1 MPVALPPLVSL
12 AVSLVPGL
20 AKRVADRVLP
30 GVEQKLSD
38 TVSKVLGTDDVV
50 VAEQKLQDPKIAGEL
65 RIRLAE
71 IEVEADKVAAEAEA
85 KRRSDELDRFRTEI
99 ADMQHARGSM
109 LDLVRAES
117 PMAWGPVAVS
127 LVVVVGFFGTLL
139 YLISLMWL
147 PASEA
152 NTAVMQIV
160 NIAVGALT
168 AGFATVVSFWL
179 GSSDGS
185 RQKDR
190 STVQAQS
197 VIAEAQAQSARTTRE
212 IVTEQTRQ
220 TAAIL
225 ERVVTAPPPQAPPP
239 PAAAPAVAAAP
250 VTGLRP
256 KDARQFGRCADLVF
270 GHEGAS
276 VTGTGEGARNLGI
289 PLKMLAAFRGVPA
302 TAESLQALT
311 RDEAREILRA
321 NYWNALNCDNLPA
334 GVDLVVFD
342 FAVSVGTS
350 VAGKLLQKVV
360 HVEQDGEVGT
370 ITTGAARA
378 IDAGHIVNVF
388 SDGRLDFYRTLPD
401 WEARKDALTR
411 RTQEMR
417 EAALDM
423 LRG

>member
-1 MPVALPPLVSL
+1 M
-12 AVSLVPGL
+12 
-20 AKRVADRVLP
+20 
-30 GVEQKLSD
+30 
-38 TVSKVLGTDDVV
+38 
-50 VAEQKLQDPKIAGEL
+50 
-65 RIRLAE
+65 
-71 IEVEADKVAAEAEA
+71 
-85 KRRSDELDRFRTEI
+85 
-99 ADMQHARGSM
+99 
-109 LDLVRAES
+109 
-117 PMAWGPVAVS
+117 
-127 LVVVVGFFGTLL
+127 
-139 YLISLMWL
+139 
-147 PASEA
+147 
-152 NTAVMQIV
+152 
-160 NIAVGALT
+160 
-168 AGFATVVSFWL
+168 
-179 GSSDGS
+179 
-185 RQKDR
+185 
-190 STVQAQS
+190 QAQS

-225 ERVVTAPPPQAPPP
+225 ERVVTAPPAPPP
-239 PAAAPAVAAAP
+239 PAAAPVAAAP

-276 VTGTGEGARNLGI
+276 VTGAGEGARNLGI

-360 HVEQDGEVGT
+360 HVVQDGEVGT

-411 RTQEMR
+411 RTQEIR

>member
-127 LVVVVGFFGTLL
+127 LVVVVGFFGTLI
-139 YLISLMWL
+139 YLITLMRL
-147 PASEA
+147 TENQA

-225 ERVVTAPPPQAPPP
+225 ERVVTAAPAPPPP
-239 PAAAPAVAAAP
+239 PAAAPVAAAP

-342 FAVSVGTS
+342 FAVSVGPS

>member
-225 ERVVTAPPPQAPPP
+225 ERVVTAPAPQAAPP

-342 FAVSVGTS
+342 FAVSVGPS